1 MVQPLSLKRKVQTF
15 LSLQVSIWLTLIKAF
30 RNDKNESYNRAEIR
44 KFYEHLCLY
53 FYAIWLLSL
62 FFFYTFF
69 RKHRFLYNRNFVP
82 RLFCVFLIRS
92 FAKWKRNRWPCG
104 NLVSLDKANKQQ
116 LKFNL
121 DTKSVFCLP
130 QGGCIAFQK
139 ANKCDLLF
147 SRSRRS
153 SYYSNKK
160 LKTYAHHMAEKY

>member
-53 FYAIWLLSL
+53 FYAIWSLSL

-121 DTKSVFCLP
+121 DTKSAFCLP

>member
-1 MVQPLSLKRKVQTF
+1 MIRTSLIIEQKLGNFMNIYAYIFMPYDLCPCSFFTPSSGNIAFYIIATSFPGCSVSFWFGLSQ
-15 LSLQVSIWLTLIKAF
+15 
-30 RNDKNESYNRAEIR
+30 NEKETDDPVGT
-44 KFYEHLCLY
+44 
-53 FYAIWLLSL
+53 W
-62 FFFYTFF
+62 
-69 RKHRFLYNRNFVP
+69 
-82 RLFCVFLIRS
+82 
-92 FAKWKRNRWPCG
+92 
-104 NLVSLDKANKQQ
+104 LVSLDKANKQQ